1 MLDPLLL
8 SGREMTLGSISVGIE
23 PEDSRKIFSERG
35 GIAQPIEVKA
45 EHNSLSG
52 HAVSKHRRLDF
63 PVINPFPN
71 LTYSHP
77 DPITL
82 QIDLY
87 GVLHRSR
94 SLGRVDGIG

>member
-1 MLDPLLL
+1 MPDPLLL
-8 SGREMTLGSISVGIE
+8 RGRGMTLGSISVGIE
-23 PEDSRKIFSERG
+23 PKNSRKIFSERG

-52 HAVSKHRRLDF
+52 HAVSKYRRLDF
-63 PVINPFPN
+63 PVIDPFPN

-82 QIDLY
+82 ETDLY
-87 GVLHRSR
+87 GILHMKAPW
-94 SLGRVDGIG
+94 SLPTS